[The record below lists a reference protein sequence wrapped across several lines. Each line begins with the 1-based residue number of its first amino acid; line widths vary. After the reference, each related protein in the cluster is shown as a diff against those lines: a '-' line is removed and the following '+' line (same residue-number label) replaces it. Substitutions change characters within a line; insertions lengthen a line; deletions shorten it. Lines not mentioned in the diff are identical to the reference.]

1 MLNVK
6 IKGLLLS
13 DSDYKKDE
21 GGIGGSGMY
30 R

>member
-1 MLNVK
+1 MK
-6 IKGLLLS
+6 IEELLLS
-13 DSDYKKDE
+13 ESDYKKDE